1 MQSLLMPFAVF
12 VAAWI
17 TFRPDPKVTWILAIP
32 FFVLA
37 FMFTMNYDTI
47 HLVAWYGSEELPLRY
62 RFAATWAAR
71 EGPILLWVAWM
82 ALLSIIWRNPLKS
95 ESEESQLMRLR
106 LMNGFSLTLLLVA
119 WILQPFKDADGTG
132 PGLNEL
138 LQTDLMVIHPPLIF
152 LAYSLCIVLACIG
165 ISSIL
170 VDSKGVKDRLIQVAR
185 PAFFFATLGIG
196 LGGLWAYLILDW
208 GGYWAWDPVETG
220 SLLPWICLVMLLHL
234 RTRPGKTSD
243 HMWAGVAMACGALS
257 LFATMV
263 TRAGGVWA
271 VSVHTFVVDTAGSPP
286 SDVFG
291 RIMVLLSDPS
301 GIEVVVYFLGIL
313 QLLGIFLAARL
324 GFEFSKYWLALLP
337 AVAVIGVIG
346 GGDALDGFPHT
357 LLVILGLGPFVEA
370 GIRSLPKGHDW
381 KWFAIPGVM
390 VALRFVH
397 GMVLFEL
404 LSLLFAFG
412 LIFEKDRFKGWGWA
426 SGGVMLFL
434 SASWSGMLDIWIC
447 AIGMT
452 AFVSPWFFADENEE
466 FKFSFKE
473 RSTQQRLALWTP
485 VVAVGLYLILTLVIL
500 ISSIDSIQ
508 FSAHELYGAP
518 FIAAMML
525 AMVMWSIRDKP
536 QRVFYLIL
544 SIPLMVVAAWYF
556 GNSLGYD
563 STDILGASLSRGQIG
578 LVVLI
583 PAMLALPATISLVKE
598 NSSERKIPFFA
609 HLIHLGL
616 VLMVIGHVMS
626 TTIIDR
632 GTFAH
637 TVTLVKDEKVEWEGY
652 EFEFTEVVTQTD
664 DLEVGDGYLG
674 AVINVYEDGELI
686 ETVEPGVLRFDS
698 RSRSEV
704 DRISMWHGD
713 LVLIMDGTQARSLME
728 GSDLVRI
735 MVYDLPGIHLVWGG
749 WTLMLLSSLAIWVP
763 RRDPTH

>member
-1 MQSLLMPFAVF
+1 MQSLLMPLAVF

-271 VSVHTFVVDTAGSPP
+271 VSVHTFVVDTC
-286 SDVFG
+286 
-291 RIMVLLSDPS
+291 R
-301 GIEVVVYFLGIL
+301 
-313 QLLGIFLAARL
+313 
-324 GFEFSKYWLALLP
+324 FS
-337 AVAVIGVIG
+337 
-346 GGDALDGFPHT
+346 T
-357 LLVILGLGPFVEA
+357 
-370 GIRSLPKGHDW
+370 
-381 KWFAIPGVM
+381 
-390 VALRFVH
+390 
-397 GMVLFEL
+397 
-404 LSLLFAFG
+404 
-412 LIFEKDRFKGWGWA
+412 
-426 SGGVMLFL
+426 
-434 SASWSGMLDIWIC
+434 
-447 AIGMT
+447 
-452 AFVSPWFFADENEE
+452 
-466 FKFSFKE
+466 
-473 RSTQQRLALWTP
+473 
-485 VVAVGLYLILTLVIL
+485 
-500 ISSIDSIQ
+500 
-508 FSAHELYGAP
+508 
-518 FIAAMML
+518 
-525 AMVMWSIRDKP
+525 
-536 QRVFYLIL
+536 
-544 SIPLMVVAAWYF
+544 
-556 GNSLGYD
+556 
-563 STDILGASLSRGQIG
+563 
-578 LVVLI
+578 
-583 PAMLALPATISLVKE
+583 
-598 NSSERKIPFFA
+598 
-609 HLIHLGL
+609 
-616 VLMVIGHVMS
+616 
-626 TTIIDR
+626 
-632 GTFAH
+632 
-637 TVTLVKDEKVEWEGY
+637 
-652 EFEFTEVVTQTD
+652 
-664 DLEVGDGYLG
+664 
-674 AVINVYEDGELI
+674 
-686 ETVEPGVLRFDS
+686 
-698 RSRSEV
+698 
-704 DRISMWHGD
+704 
-713 LVLIMDGTQARSLME
+713 
-728 GSDLVRI
+728 
-735 MVYDLPGIHLVWGG
+735 
-749 WTLMLLSSLAIWVP
+749 
-763 RRDPTH
+763 

>member
-1 MQSLLMPFAVF
+1 MPFVVF
-12 VAAWI
+12 VAAWV
-17 TFRPDPKVTWILAIP
+17 TYRPDPQITWILTLP
-32 FFVLA
+32 FLVLA
-37 FMFTMNYDTI
+37 FMFTMNYDLI
-47 HLVAWYGSEELPLRY
+47 HLVAWYGGEELPLRY

-82 ALLSIIWRNPLKS
+82 ALLSTIWRNPLTS
-95 ESEESQLMRLR
+95 ESERTHRLRLR
-106 LMNGFSLTLLLVA
+106 LMNGFALTLLLVA
-119 WILQPFKDADGTG
+119 WILQPFKPAEGNG

-152 LAYSLCIVLACIG
+152 LAYSLCITLACIA
-165 ISSIL
+165 ISSIMT
-170 VDSKGVKDRLIQVAR
+170 DCAGIKDRLIQVAR
-185 PAFFFATLGIG
+185 PAFFFSTLGIG

-220 SLLPWICLVMLLHL
+220 SLLPWICLVVLLHL
-234 RTRPGKTSD
+234 RTRPGKTPE
-243 HMWAGVAMACGALS
+243 HMWAGIAMACGALA

-271 VSVHTFVVDTAGSPP
+271 VSVHTFVVNSAGSPP

-291 RIMVLLSDPS
+291 RIMVLLSDFS

-313 QLLGIFLAARL
+313 QLLGIFLASRL

-337 AVAVIGVIG
+337 VTAIIGVVG
-346 GGDALDGFPHT
+346 GGDALEGFPPT
-357 LLVILGLGPFVEA
+357 LLVILGLGPFVES
-370 GIRSLPKGHDW
+370 GIRSLPEGHDW
-381 KWFAIPGVM
+381 KWFTIPAVM
-390 VALRFVH
+390 VALRFIH

-412 LIFEKDRFKGWGWA
+412 LIFEKERLKAWGWA

-447 AIGMT
+447 AVGMT
-452 AFVSPWFFADENEE
+452 AFVSPWFFADENEDSN
-466 FKFSFKE
+466 FSFKE
-473 RSTQQRLALWTP
+473 RSTQQRMALWTP
-485 VVAVGLYLILTLVIL
+485 VVVVGLYLILTLVIL

-508 FSAHELYGAP
+508 FAAHELYGAP
-518 FIAAMML
+518 FIAAIML
-525 AMVMWSIRDKP
+525 ALVIWSIRDRP
-536 QRVFYLIL
+536 QRVFLLLASTPIIL
-544 SIPLMVVAAWYF
+544 VVAWFF

-563 STDILGASLSRGQIG
+563 STDVLGASLSRGQIG
-578 LVVLI
+578 MVVLL
-583 PAMLALPATISLVKE
+583 PALLALPATISLAKE
-598 NSSERKIPFFA
+598 NFGKREIPFFA

-616 VLMVIGHVMS
+616 VLLIIGHVMS

-632 GTFAH
+632 GTYSH
-637 TVTLVKDEKVEWEGY
+637 SVTMIKNEKVDWEGY
-652 EFEFTEVVTQTD
+652 QFEFTEVVTQTD

-686 ETVEPGVLRFDS
+686 DTVEPGVIRFDTS
-698 RSRSEV
+698 SRSEV
-704 DRISMWHGD
+704 DRVSMWHGD

-735 MVYDLPGIHLVWGG
+735 MIYDLPGIHLVWGG
-749 WTLMLLSSLAIWVP
+749 WTLMLLASLAIWLP
-763 RRDPTH
+763 RGDPTD